1 MATNI
6 NFYGG
11 NQVAPIAIVSG
22 SGIGFY
28 GSGGFGAS
36 VPVGEYNGRCFITDS
51 NGVVSGAEINNVK
64 YVSSGSAI
72 LGQAGSGIKL
82 TQIPNYLATMKIQ
95 LTSDTA
101 VKTRNA
107 QVRIYD
113 RSNINSAPSGVTCY
127 GAEIIHTDT
136 VQNNNGSGDASWI
149 QLYGSGST
157 LSMVD
162 SPGLSG
168 LSPSGINTTST
179 THDWYLALTATPQ
192 SIGSK
197 TQFGLYFAVEYL
209 N

>member
-1 MATNI
+1 MATNV

-11 NQVAPIAIVSG
+11 FSSTIIPIVSG
-22 SGIGFY
+22 SGVGFY
-28 GSGGFGAS
+28 SSGGFGAS
-36 VPVGEYNGRCFITDS
+36 VPVGDYNSRCYITDG

-64 YVSSGSAI
+64 YLSSGSAI

-82 TQIPNYLATMKIQ
+82 TQVPNYLSTMRIE

-113 RSNINSAPSGVTCY
+113 RSNINSPPSGVTCY

-136 VQNNNGSGDASWI
+136 VQNNNGSGDATWTS
-149 QLYGSGST
+149 LYGSGST

-179 THDWYLALTATPQ
+179 THHWYLALSAIPQ